1 MFQSFNLQVRMGVL
15 LSRLTFLAKIKI
27 RAVLTLVSDSLNVLL
42 LTEVTIYTLVNYFRF
57 LFNYLFIL

>member
-1 MFQSFNLQVRMGVL
+1 MGVL